1 MLAGARRS
9 AEALNEYERLI
20 ACAPEAVDGWTNYA
34 DLLKAY
40 GRADDAVA
48 AYRKALALD
57 PGYGQAWWGLASLGT
72 MRRQLDAVA
81 AIRDS
86 LAVWADA
93 RKRLLVTFALGRV
106 TGTRRVNVQ

>member
-57 PGYGQAWWGLASLGT
+57 PGYGQAWWGLASIGT
-72 MRRQLDAVA
+72 IRRQIDEVEGCRAPLAAPTEDLNRILRRFASGSIRTCVVA
-81 AIRDS
+81 
-86 LAVWADA
+86 
-93 RKRLLVTFALGRV
+93 GR
-106 TGTRRVNVQ
+106 

>member
-1 MLAGARRS
+1 MIRRPQRS
-9 AEALNEYERLI
+9 TRTNTLLPYTTLFRS
-20 ACAPEAVDGWTNYA
+20 PVDGWTNYA

-72 MRRQLDAVA
+72 IRLQIDDVE

-86 LAVWADA
+86 LAVPTDDQI
-93 RKRLLVTFALGRV
+93 GRASC
-106 TGTRRVNVQ
+106 RERVCQYV